1 MAHLEVFILQA
12 RVAAHLQLEARKRA
26 AVAAQTLQ
34 EAVQV
39 VDITPQPQRLAL
51 QAEARLVIL
60 LLLLLLEDPLEEPEL
75 VQMEQQELLRQ

>member
-1 MAHLEVFILQA
+1 MSVFSICSTCATLRP
-12 RVAAHLQLEARKRA
+12 RVVWRTRKRA

-51 QAEARLVIL
+51 QAETQLVIL
-60 LLLLLLEDPLEEPEL
+60 LMLLLLEDPLEEPEL
-75 VQMEQQELLRQ
+75 VQMEQQESLRQ

>member
-1 MAHLEVFILQA
+1 
-12 RVAAHLQLEARKRA
+12 
-26 AVAAQTLQ
+26 
-34 EAVQV
+34 VQV

-75 VQMEQQELLRQ
+75 VQMEQQESLRQ